1 MHVHADRQACQGYML
16 CVFEAP
22 EVFDVDDT
30 GTVVIT
36 SSTPTDDLRTKVER
50 AISVCPAR
58 ALSLTEHP

>member
-36 SSTPTDDLRTKVER
+36 SPTPSDDLRAKVDR

-58 ALSLTEHP
+58 ALSVTGQP